1 MGSWKVKPTFLRT
14 TPRDLH
20 GVLFEL
26 GHVFA
31 RQAVN
36 FISFFFILIEPKIVD
51 NNLLVVVYNCIFC
64 YLIHS

>member
-1 MGSWKVKPTFLRT
+1 MMSYWKAKPTFLCT

-26 GHVFA
+26 GPVFA

-36 FISFFFILIEPKIVD
+36 FILLFFFILIEPKIVA
-51 NNLLVVVYNCIFC
+51 NNLLVVV
-64 YLIHS
+64 

>member
-1 MGSWKVKPTFLRT
+1 MGSWKVKPTFLCT
-14 TPRDLH
+14 TPCDLH

-36 FISFFFILIEPKIVD
+36 FILLFFFILIEPKIVD
-51 NNLLVVVYNCIFC
+51 NNLLVVVYNCVYCVI
-64 YLIHS
+64 